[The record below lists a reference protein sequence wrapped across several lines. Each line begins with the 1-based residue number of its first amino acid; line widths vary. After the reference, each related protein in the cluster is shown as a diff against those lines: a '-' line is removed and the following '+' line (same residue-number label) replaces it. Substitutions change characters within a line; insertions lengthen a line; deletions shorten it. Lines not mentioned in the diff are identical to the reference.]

1 MGADA
6 GGFILFF
13 NLFNVAV
20 AILVYS
26 FKELQQRNQCKS
38 QKNNYE
44 IEYYMLF

>member
-38 QKNNYE
+38 QKIIMKLN
-44 IEYYMLF
+44 IR